1 MYRTVRGLLQ
11 TVLDMRAYRR
21 LRAKVFLR
29 SDQVDEGRIADFP
42 DASKILSSSVELEW
56 PRRELY
62 ALLWQLLAHGDFGE
76 TFRWAPAQWRPTLD
90 HQRVL
95 FVSRREIA
103 DEVIQR
109 EWFHDLAGPW
119 MGKDRRRGFPYTWIP
134 NHLGDTKGR
143 VSPHSFLA
151 ALGMAAKDTQERHWD
166 HAYALH
172 YDSIKRGM
180 QEASRRRVQEVL
192 EDYPWIENV
201 MRPLGGMVV
210 PCRFEEVR
218 ERWEPDVLGGLNEQV
233 KNEDVKLPP
242 SRLDEGAAGVRENLE
257 TLGVFQRMRD
267 GRVNIPDVFRV
278 GYGLGR
284 RGGVKPVR

>member
-1 MYRTVRGLLQ
+1 MTPFAQTSVRTTTIPHHSERGPA
-11 TVLDMRAYRR
+11 TTAHNAR
-21 LRAKVFLR
+21 LRLAR
-29 SDQVDEGRIADFP
+29 
-42 DASKILSSSVELEW
+42 
-56 PRRELY
+56 
-62 ALLWQLLAHGDFGE
+62 AL
-76 TFRWAPAQWRPTLD
+76 
-90 HQRVL
+90 
-95 FVSRREIA
+95 
-103 DEVIQR
+103 
-109 EWFHDLAGPW
+109 
-119 MGKDRRRGFPYTWIP
+119 
-134 NHLGDTKGR
+134 
-143 VSPHSFLA
+143 
-151 ALGMAAKDTQERHWD
+151 DTQERHWD

-172 YDSIKRGM
+172 YDSIKRGV
-180 QEASRRRVQEVL
+180 QEASRRRVQKVL

-201 MRPLGGMVV
+201 MRHLGGMVV